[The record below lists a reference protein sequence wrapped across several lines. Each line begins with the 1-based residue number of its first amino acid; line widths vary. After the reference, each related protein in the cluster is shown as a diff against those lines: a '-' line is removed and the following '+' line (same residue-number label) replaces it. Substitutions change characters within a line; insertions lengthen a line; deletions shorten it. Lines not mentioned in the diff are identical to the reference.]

1 MLKYILPGRLTEIL
15 KKDGLSPAVQ
25 LAFVLFFTLAK
36 MLFGETSSHI
46 GLQSS
51 AADIVIALSVLIAI
65 YLAFL
70 ANGGGSGDSFIL
82 KYATLGSLLGLW
94 VYGGGFVALLI
105 AAYGASIVFGGAE
118 LVATIHR
125 HFQLIYACISST
137 IYLLLVRRYFAL
149 VRS

>member
-1 MLKYILPGRLTEIL
+1 MLKYILPRQLAKIL
-15 KKDGLSPAVQ
+15 KNGDPTPPVQ
-25 LAFVLFFTLAK
+25 LAFVLFFTLVK
-36 MLFGETSSHI
+36 MLFGETTFHL

-94 VYGGGFVALLI
+94 VYGGGFVAFV
-105 AAYGASIVFGGAE
+105 AVTYGASIVFAGSE
-118 LVATIHR
+118 FVATIHR
-125 HFQLIYACISST
+125 HFQIIYACISSP
-137 IYLLLVRRYFAL
+137 IYILLIRRYFVL